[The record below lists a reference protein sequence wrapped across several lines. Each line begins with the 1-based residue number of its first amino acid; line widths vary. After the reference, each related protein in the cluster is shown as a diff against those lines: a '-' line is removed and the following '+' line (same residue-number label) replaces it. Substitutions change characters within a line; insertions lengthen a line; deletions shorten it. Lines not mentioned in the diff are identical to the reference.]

1 MQALGTFFYRAPPL
15 AASEAKSTSVGIES
29 TIIHKMFE
37 TGYSISVFQE
47 IFTDKIFI
55 SEGRLALGNNS
66 MRFRDFSDIS

>member
-1 MQALGTFFYRAPPL
+1 M
-15 AASEAKSTSVGIES
+15 SVGIES

-37 TGYSISVFQE
+37 TRCSISVFQE

-66 MRFRDFSDIS
+66 LRFRDFPDIS